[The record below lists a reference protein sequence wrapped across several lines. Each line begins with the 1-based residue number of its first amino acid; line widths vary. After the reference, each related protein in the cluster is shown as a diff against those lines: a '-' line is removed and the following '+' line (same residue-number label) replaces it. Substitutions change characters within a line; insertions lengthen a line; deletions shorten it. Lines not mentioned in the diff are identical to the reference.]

1 MTSSTIAYN
10 NLYNSI
16 IQELRIA
23 IQTAELMTDDL
34 KVVIDG
40 CEKKKTK
47 AKKEKKP
54 RFTGYLLFMSER
66 NREVRAENP
75 GISTVEVTRIV
86 APSWK
91 ELPKEKQDEYKRRAE
106 EEKQKYFS
114 QEKPGESVDSKT
126 ASKEEASLSDAS
138 STVVPKRRG
147 RKPTKSSAA

>member
-1 MTSSTIAYN
+1 MREEENQS
-10 NLYNSI
+10 
-16 IQELRIA
+16 Q
-23 IQTAELMTDDL
+23 
-34 KVVIDG
+34 
-40 CEKKKTK
+40 
-47 AKKEKKP
+47 KEKKP

-126 ASKEEASLSDAS
+126 AAKEEAS

-147 RKPTKSSAA
+147 RKPTKSSTA